1 MCLQLFSHILKRE
14 FQENDT
20 KHLSR
25 KFTEWVYGPVTCSL
39 YDLASVDSYQKN
51 SALEILVYGSD
62 VPVSPISI
70 SISPQSVSCV
80 SELWTAVF
88 HQNRHEM
95 IQTAPLG
102 QLLESKWKKFAGQ
115 MFCLNFLF
123 YLVYLIVFTAVAYN
137 KNEGQ
142 VSLQQHLLRLVG
154 EDTPAF
160 TDLCIVLL
168 PTADESYW
176 TYLFRIHVH
185 LWPATHSTGKLLL
198 LYHRGMPL
206 PPFQN
211 KSHCEP
217 QEQCALSQKMVLNAQ
232 ILDMRRKRPK
242 LQTLLIDGY
251 YEILLWVLHFFLFI
265 PLCLISAFNNILL
278 HFFNRQKWLS
288 T

>member
-70 SISPQSVSCV
+70 RISPQCHVFLNS
-80 SELWTAVF
+80 AVF

-95 IQTAPLG
+95 LQTAPLG
-102 QLLESKWKKFAGQ
+102 QLLESKWKKFAGH

-137 KNEGQ
+137 KNEGR
-142 VSLQQHLLRLVG
+142 VSLQQH
-154 EDTPAF
+154 
-160 TDLCIVLL
+160 
-168 PTADESYW
+168 
-176 TYLFRIHVH
+176 
-185 LWPATHSTGKLLL
+185 
-198 LYHRGMPL
+198 
-206 PPFQN
+206 
-211 KSHCEP
+211 
-217 QEQCALSQKMVLNAQ
+217 
-232 ILDMRRKRPK
+232 
-242 LQTLLIDGY
+242 
-251 YEILLWVLHFFLFI
+251 
-265 PLCLISAFNNILL
+265 
-278 HFFNRQKWLS
+278 
-288 T
+288 